1 MKKVVDEHLAAT
13 RQLDRAGEPVGVGQ
27 QADLYEHT
35 LDGEVVHGAAGA
47 VLVRQRREPR
57 PVAADLG
64 GAGVGDHVDVRQVA
78 QRTLQHLVDPL
89 APADERDTDARRLH
103 ELPEA
108 RRDRIL
114 DGHPDLVRHADRTAQ
129 MVDPPQDDEELV
141 TIQS

>member
-1 MKKVVDEHLAAT
+1 ML
-13 RQLDRAGEPVGVGQ
+13 RQRCTQGPRSGIGERLDRWIRLHGV
-27 QADLYEHT
+27 AARLLHPA
-35 LDGEVVHGAAGA
+35 HGA
-47 VLVRQRREPR
+47 
-57 PVAADLG
+57 LG
-64 GAGVGDHVDVRQVA
+64 
-78 QRTLQHLVDPL
+78 TLQHLVDPL